1 MYNEQILSQ
10 KSFFKEYLS
19 NHDIKEAL
27 DDLTGLINRNIFVS
41 YIRNCIDQKM
51 PFSFIIFD
59 IDNYKQ
65 LLDNYGD
72 KIGHEVIKST
82 AKSLFDYVGE
92 SGLLSRWEGDRFALI
107 LYDILQYDEIH
118 NFLQTIMHNGK
129 IFRKNVNCGGIISP
143 FITSTMAAISYPK
156 DTDSYE
162 DLFEKIDK
170 LIFRGKDKGRNCF
183 IIWVKEKHQNLVI
196 NSEKDSLDITVRK
209 LFEMFESKVTYS
221 VGGDD
226 VPYIFNY
233 VREKAKID
241 FLLYVSTDYK
251 VYDSSSVE
259 VLGKIKNI
267 DDSLDG
273 ENSISFN
280 YNSDVMS
287 VSSELYFIFDDLG
300 VSSSYILKMSRDN
313 IFYGYFIY
321 ASKRTSRIWSSDEK
335 VLLFLLAKLFS
346 RYQEDSGITGL
357 IKYTDFKK
365 GA

>member
-1 MYNEQILSQ
+1 MYNEQILNQ
-10 KSFFKEYLS
+10 KCFFKEYLS

-41 YIRNCIDQKM
+41 FVRDCIDKRT

-59 IDNYKQ
+59 IDNYKL

-72 KIGHEVIKST
+72 KIGHLVIQST
-82 AKSLFDYVGE
+82 AKSLFDYVE
-92 SGLLSRWEGDRFALI
+92 DKGLLSRWEGDRFALI
-107 LYDILQYDEIH
+107 LFDILEYDEIH
-118 NFLQTIMHNGK
+118 SFLQTIMHNGK
-129 IFRKNVNCGGIISP
+129 IFRKNVNCGGLIAP

-156 DTDSYE
+156 DTDSYD
-162 DLFEKIDK
+162 DLFEKLDK

-196 NSEKDSLDITVRK
+196 NKEKDSIDLIVKK
-209 LFEMFESKVTYS
+209 LFDMFESKVTYS

-226 VPYIFNY
+226 IPYIFNFIK
-233 VREKAKID
+233 EKIKVD
-241 FLLYVSTDYK
+241 FLLYVSSDYK

-287 VSSELYFIFDDLG
+287 ISSELYFIFDDLG
-300 VSSSYILKMSRDN
+300 ISSSYILKMN
-313 IFYGYFIY
+313 KETNFYGYFIL
-321 ASKRTSRIWSSDEK
+321 ASKRTSRIWSSEEK
-335 VLLFLLAKLFS
+335 LLLFLLAKLYS
-346 RYQEDSGITGL
+346 RYIDDTSVVGL
-357 IKYTDFKK
+357 KKYGDNKK
-365 GA
+365 GL